1 MATLSLLS
9 ITSHHHEHR
18 SHNSLVIHNSNIL
31 ARNTPAPPEQ
41 RLLAFPHGTR
51 VTVRDLFGSMPVR
64 VKQRGLEMEKPGPA
78 REFERLVLNIVGILL
93 VWPDKV
99 SVTIRDATSSH
110 ALSLRT
116 KDTEDDND
124 GSILLRRTP
133 RLLAQAAL
141 YDDSSADSWVEVGAR
156 GFGVCVSGS
165 VSLLPTATKRLQ
177 FIAIGIEPLSNDH
190 FANVLYDEVNN
201 VFANSAFGV
210 IEGESDDGA
219 PNKKEKRTS
228 FRIKELKARKGIDR
242 WPIFALQI
250 RFEERPSSQAPVVE
264 EILDGRSSDLAII
277 TNLLRALAYQFL
289 KKHHFRPKPVSSIL
303 HQSPAS
309 GDGGRS
315 TVAASTPSERRHLST
330 SVGGQQSLWR
340 DTPPATRRPAPLS
353 KASATDRRSES
364 PFDAWSR
371 VKVGRHLSA
380 TTVARPTSQPAQ
392 LQWRPLMDS
401 AGKLLRKPFDDDKSQ
416 PHKKDSRPEYDR
428 AQDHGNGDAQ
438 SQCDTVMWIDPVT
451 NTRSTIDSRTGFVV
465 ESDSTAGK
473 RISLRPPSVAQ
484 GQTKPEPPAWI
495 REMQSDWENP
505 AYAAK
510 EAPIPRIPDPVEAAA
525 LPITGGAS
533 HNCGHPRVGDASE
546 SPMMH
551 FTGRVSKQALRD
563 AEVIAQVD
571 SKFILIKLAL
581 QPAGHTMPDEGEMS
595 TTDSGEL
602 LVLIDQH
609 AADER
614 CRVEELQK
622 GYFASANAELGA
634 HTQQLEKPV
643 QFELPRQ
650 EGLLLARF
658 REHFEYWGILYE
670 VQYADASDSG
680 GAGPTKAKVQVR
692 SLPPSILERCRLEPR
707 LLIELVRK
715 EAWKLR
721 DGPEMANSAGSGP
734 TKVSEDGES
743 DWVWRFHGCPQGILD
758 LINSRSCRSES
769 LGVYPSRTSA
779 NFPTGAI
786 MFNDQ
791 LSREECQELV
801 SRLAQCVFPFQ
812 CAHGRR
818 SMVPL
823 VDLGCWTALES
834 SAGDDRG
841 VLV

>member
-1 MATLSLLS
+1 MSIKQLPSDVAAQIQSSIAIASLNSVILGLVRNSLDAQSFKINISVDYRRGNCSVEDDGLGIAPAEFLESGGLGKLHYTSKYPPDRGHYGRHGAFLASVATLSLLS

-110 ALSLRT
+110 ALFLRT

-141 YDDSSADSWVEVGAR
+141 YDDSNADSWVEVGAR

-177 FIAIGIEPLSNDH
+177 FIAIGIELLSNDH
-190 FANVLYDEVNN
+190 FANVLYEEVNN

-289 KKHHFRPKPVSSIL
+289 KNHHFRPKP
-303 HQSPAS
+303 
-309 GDGGRS
+309 
-315 TVAASTPSERRHLST
+315 
-330 SVGGQQSLWR
+330 
-340 DTPPATRRPAPLS
+340 
-353 KASATDRRSES
+353 
-364 PFDAWSR
+364 
-371 VKVGRHLSA
+371 
-380 TTVARPTSQPAQ
+380 PAQ
-392 LQWRPLMDS
+392 LQRRPLMDS
-401 AGKLLRKPFDDDKSQ
+401 AGKLLRKPFNDDMSQ
-416 PHKKDSRPEYDR
+416 PHKK
-428 AQDHGNGDAQ
+428 
-438 SQCDTVMWIDPVT
+438 
-451 NTRSTIDSRTGFVV
+451 
-465 ESDSTAGK
+465 
-473 RISLRPPSVAQ
+473 
-484 GQTKPEPPAWI
+484 PPAWI

-658 REHFEYWGILYE
+658 REHFEYWGIVYE

-758 LINSRSCRSES
+758 LINSRSCRS
-769 LGVYPSRTSA
+769 
-779 NFPTGAI
+779 AI